1 MPLSGAGLLRMA
13 SVPSL
18 LQTDCS
24 APCTHLGEALEVSA
38 RTKERY
44 LTDLQTNEMMRVMT
58 TETPAE
64 SVDEFDAPA
73 SRGFVHYEIGKLRTE
88 MIAGFSGLRDEM
100 VKGDASL
107 RDEMVKGDASL
118 RQELRDSISGLR
130 DEMVKGD
137 ASLRQELRDSIAGLR
152 DEMVKG
158 DASLRQEM
166 GSMHRS
172 LLRWFV
178 ATQIATIGVVA
189 ALINSLGG

>member
-1 MPLSGAGLLRMA
+1 M
-13 SVPSL
+13 
-18 LQTDCS
+18 
-24 APCTHLGEALEVSA
+24 
-38 RTKERY
+38 
-44 LTDLQTNEMMRVMT
+44 TDLQTNEMMRVMT

-64 SVDEFDAPA
+64 SVDDFDAPA
-73 SRGFVHYEIGKLRTE
+73 SRGFVRYEIGKLRTE
-88 MIAGFSGLRDEM
+88 MIAGFAGLQDAM
-100 VKGDASL
+100 VKGDAS
-107 RDEMVKGDASL
+107 
-118 RQELRDSISGLR
+118 LR

-158 DASLRQEM
+158 DASLRHDM
-166 GSMHRS
+166 AAMHRS